1 MSRVG
6 GEIPIA
12 ALIAFLGEVL
22 STSSARV
29 LTRQQEIDERMIEIK
44 REMDELKDLAD
55 AQSLKDKNL
64 KQKEQSLK
72 NQYGDTFEQQESEL
86 LQLYSELGAVLETG
100 NDLLWISEKLKDLF
114 LEYQQLKFVELP
126 KLKVYEVIHKRNFDI
141 IDRLKTKFEEI
152 RDKLDE
158 ALTKLD
164 EIEEQAAQIPPV
176 WGPVIA
182 FVIKK
187 IIELIVN
194 KIFNPI
200 VNGVKN
206 LISVQAIDNAIL
218 RK

>member
-86 LQLYSELGAVLETG
+86 LQLYSEIGAVLETG

-164 EIEEQAAQIPPV
+164 EIEEKAAQIPPV
-176 WGPVIA
+176 WGPVIT

-206 LISVQAIDNAIL
+206 LISTQAIDNAIL

>member
-86 LQLYSELGAVLETG
+86 LQLYSEIGAVLETG

-126 KLKVYEVIHKRNFDI
+126 KLKVY
-141 IDRLKTKFEEI
+141 
-152 RDKLDE
+152 
-158 ALTKLD
+158 
-164 EIEEQAAQIPPV
+164 
-176 WGPVIA
+176 
-182 FVIKK
+182 
-187 IIELIVN
+187 
-194 KIFNPI
+194 
-200 VNGVKN
+200 
-206 LISVQAIDNAIL
+206 
-218 RK
+218 